1 MDIVL
6 KIKEE
11 LNVEKWQ
18 VEAAVKLI
26 DEGNTIP
33 FISRYRKEVTGS
45 LNDEQLR
52 NLHERLVYL
61 RNLEEK
67 KEQVLGSIEEQ
78 GKLTEELR
86 EKIAAAETLVV
97 VEDLYR
103 PYRPKRKTRAS
114 VAKEKG
120 LDGLAEF
127 ILAQSATAPVLE
139 EAAKYVTGEDV
150 EDEKKVK
157 SPEEAL
163 QGAKDIIAESIS
175 DNADYRSYI
184 REATVDEGIIT
195 STAKDEKAESV
206 YEMYYNFEEPVKK
219 IAGHRV
225 LALNRGEA
233 EKVLTVKVNAPV
245 ERILM
250 FLAKKTITADNPF
263 TTPILKEVIEDSYER
278 LISPAIEREIRNDLT
293 EKAEDGAIAVFGK
306 NLEQL
311 LLQPPIAGKVVLGW
325 DPAFRT
331 GCKLAVVDP
340 TGKVLDTKVIYPTA
354 PQNKVEEAKT
364 ELKRLIKKYN
374 VDLIS
379 VGNGTASRESEQVI
393 VDLLKELDR
402 PVQYVIVNEA
412 GASVYSA
419 SKLATEEFPN
429 FDVGQRSAASIARR
443 LQDPLAELVKID
455 PQSIGV
461 GQYQHDMNQKKLS
474 EALSGVVE
482 DSVNKVGV
490 DLNTASVSLLE
501 YISGI
506 NKTIAK
512 NIVDYRETNGRF
524 TNRKQLLKVAKLGP
538 KAFEQCAGFMRIL
551 DGDNPLDATSVHPE
565 SYEAAMKL
573 LDKLGLTMEDIRL
586 AQKKAAAD
594 KALGKRDSGVTTA
607 KATGNVTAASGG
619 KTSDQKK
626 QTAARQKT
634 IQVRNTNTAM
644 GKALAAAM
652 GGVVLDGGAENA
664 GGKTD
669 KAQNNR
675 DDQRSQSKPGAQA
688 TTGSISSLE
697 RRIKDKK
704 MLAEEL
710 GIGEITLTDILKEL
724 EKPARDPRDDMPKPI
739 LRSDVLDMKDLKP
752 GMILKGTVRNV
763 IDFGVFVDIG
773 VHQDGLVHISQITER
788 FIKHPLEAVSVGDI
802 VEVQVLGVDAAKKR
816 ISLTMKINAEKK

>member
-1 MDIVL
+1 MDIIL
-6 KIKEE
+6 QIKEE
-11 LNVEKWQ
+11 LQVEKWQ

-52 NLHERLVYL
+52 TLNERLTYL
-61 RNLEEK
+61 RNLEDK
-67 KEQVLGSIEEQ
+67 KQQVLSGIEEQ
-78 GKLTEELR
+78 GKLTQELKD
-86 EKIAAAETLVV
+86 KILAAQTLVV

-120 LDGLAEF
+120 LDGLAQF
-127 ILAQSATAPVLE
+127 ILAQDSKKPVEE
-139 EAAKYVTGEDV
+139 EAEKYVSE
-150 EDEKKVK
+150 EKEVV
-157 SPEEAL
+157 SVAEAI

-175 DNADYRSYI
+175 DEAEHRLYI
-184 REATVDEGIIT
+184 RNATMEEGIVT
-195 STAKDEKAESV
+195 SSAKDEKTQSV
-206 YEMYYNFEEPVKK
+206 YEMYYNYEEPVKK
-219 IAGHRV
+219 VAGHRV

-245 ERILM
+245 ERIIRYLET
-250 FLAKKTITADNPF
+250 KVIVNDNEYTKP
-263 TTPILKEVIEDSYER
+263 LLQEVVQDSYDR
-278 LISPAIEREIRNDLT
+278 LIAPAIEREIRNDMT
-293 EKAEDGAIAVFGK
+293 EKAEDGAINVFGK

-331 GCKLAVVDP
+331 GCKLAIVDA
-340 TGKVLDTKVIYPTA
+340 TGKVLDTKVIYPTE
-354 PQNKVEEAKT
+354 PQNKVKEAKA
-364 ELKRLIKKYN
+364 ELKKLISKYH

-379 VGNGTASRESEQVI
+379 VGNGTASRESEMVI
-393 VDLLKELDR
+393 VELLKELDR
-402 PVQYVIVNEA
+402 PVQYIIVNEA

-455 PQSIGV
+455 PKSIGV
-461 GQYQHDMNQKKLS
+461 GQYQHDMNQKKLG
-474 EALSGVVE
+474 ETLNGVVE
-482 DSVNKVGV
+482 DCVNKVGV
-490 DLNTASVSLLE
+490 DLNTASASLLE

-512 NIVDYRETNGRF
+512 NIVEYREINGRF

-551 DGDNPLDATSVHPE
+551 DGENPLDATSVHPE

-573 LDKLGLTMEDIRL
+573 LDKLGLTMEDVKA

-594 KALGKRDSGVTTA
+594 KAAGKTVA
-607 KATGNVTAASGG
+607 KADAKNSAQKREQPKKNAA
-619 KTSDQKK
+619 KPV
-626 QTAARQKT
+626 
-634 IQVRNTNTAM
+634 QVRNTNTAM

-652 GGVVLDGGAENA
+652 GGVTFEVPTQKQESGKDIPAGAVA
-664 GGKTD
+664 G
-669 KAQNNR
+669 Q
-675 DDQRSQSKPGAQA
+675 
-688 TTGSISSLE
+688 SISSLE
-697 RRIKDKK
+697 KRIQNKQQ
-704 MLAEEL
+704 LAQEL

-752 GMILKGTVRNV
+752 GMVLKGTVRNV

-773 VHQDGLVHISQITER
+773 VHQDGLVHISQITEKY
-788 FIKHPLEAVSVGDI
+788 IKHPLEAVSVGDI
-802 VEVQVLGVDAAKKR
+802 VDVQVLDCDVQKKR
-816 ISLTMKINAEKK
+816 ISLTMKIKKQS